1 MANCI
6 SKSNRSSN
14 RGRRARKQERKPRN
28 TTTKKKTITNLTI
41 TRLKK
46 VAPETKPNQNQKTE
60 TETKHKSKSNTR
72 KEHEKKRKNNK
83 IIEKN
88 EEVIGK
94 TIITITNNR
103 DKDKTQPH
111 DLQLT
116 MTRLLVYLND
126 IKYYKLSC
134 K

>member
-1 MANCI
+1 M
-6 SKSNRSSN
+6 
-14 RGRRARKQERKPRN
+14 
-28 TTTKKKTITNLTI
+28 KK
-41 TRLKK
+41 
-46 VAPETKPNQNQKTE
+46 
-60 TETKHKSKSNTR
+60 
-72 KEHEKKRKNNK
+72 
-83 IIEKN
+83 

-111 DLQLT
+111 DLQPT

-126 IKYYKLSC
+126 VKYYKLSC

>member
-1 MANCI
+1 M
-6 SKSNRSSN
+6 
-14 RGRRARKQERKPRN
+14 
-28 TTTKKKTITNLTI
+28 KK
-41 TRLKK
+41 
-46 VAPETKPNQNQKTE
+46 
-60 TETKHKSKSNTR
+60 
-72 KEHEKKRKNNK
+72 
-83 IIEKN
+83 

-111 DLQLT
+111 NLQLT

-126 IKYYKLSC
+126 VKYYKLSC

>member
-1 MANCI
+1 M
-6 SKSNRSSN
+6 
-14 RGRRARKQERKPRN
+14 
-28 TTTKKKTITNLTI
+28 
-41 TRLKK
+41 
-46 VAPETKPNQNQKTE
+46 APETKPNQNQKQRQ
-60 TETKHKSKSNTR
+60 KQKQKQR
-72 KEHEKKRKNNK
+72 QKQGKKRQQNYRKK
-83 IIEKN
+83 MKK

-111 DLQLT
+111 NLQLT

-126 IKYYKLSC
+126 VKYYKLSC